1 MAASLPIFLLF
12 SFTFLLTFSLAQK
25 PSSQNI
31 GIVLPVI
38 KDVSTLQYVTHMHH
52 GSNPMV
58 PIKLVVDLGGPVFWL
73 DCASGHMSSS
83 HRPINGGSLQ
93 CSRANIANGCDCSV
107 DTVNTITHGATRG
120 ELVEDIVAV
129 DCVDR
134 SGLVTS
140 ITTVDHFLFSCVP
153 PWLLNGL
160 ASGVKGMLGL
170 GRARISLPSQLAT
183 SFGFQRKFAICLSSS
198 NGVVL
203 LGNEPYVSI
212 FEPDL
217 PNSLMYTPLISNQD
231 GALEDYYINVKSIKI
246 NGKRLS
252 LNTST
257 LSMGGTKLSTILP
270 YTTMESTI
278 YDTFKRAYI
287 KIATS
292 MNITRVASVAHFD
305 VCFSSNGLEKT
316 WDGPAVPVI
325 DLVVQSEMVKWR
337 IHGRNS
343 MVEVSDGVL
352 CLGFLDGGVS
362 PKASIVIGGH
372 QLEDILL
379 EFNLGT
385 SMLGFSSSLLMRD
398 TSCSNFKLYSM
409 PSESL

>member
-38 KDVSTLQYVTHMHH
+38 KDVSTLQYVTHMHY

-58 PIKLVVDLGGPVFWL
+58 PIKLVVDLGGPFLWL
-73 DCASGHMSSS
+73 DCASGRMLSS
-83 HRPINGGSLQ
+83 HRPVNGGSLQ

-129 DCVDR
+129 DCIDR

-183 SFGFQRKFAICLSSS
+183 TFGFQRKFAICLSSS

-257 LSMGGTKLSTILP
+257 LSVGGTKLCTILP

-287 KIATS
+287 DIATS
-292 MNITRVASVAHFD
+292 MNMTRVASVAHFD
-305 VCFSSNGLEKT
+305 VCFSSNGFEKT
-316 WDGPAVPVI
+316 WVGSTVPII
-325 DLVVQSEMVKWR
+325 DLVLQSEMVKWR
-337 IHGRNS
+337 IHRRNS